1 MNDIRES
8 SWTLLLWISDGH
20 ESFRAC
26 HVSSE
31 FDLELSRSTQ
41 QRAILELTQRGYVQ
55 RGEIQGRYS
64 LTDAGR
70 AFLAS
75 TEVTA

>member
-1 MNDIRES
+1 MKLRES
-8 SWTLLLWISDGH
+8 SWTILLWISDGH

-26 HVSSE
+26 HVSRE
-31 FDLELSRSTQ
+31 FDAELSRATQ
-41 QRAILELTQRGYVQ
+41 VRAVQQLIQNGFVERGNL
-55 RGEIQGRYS
+55 RGCYA

-75 TEVTA
+75 TEVMA